1 METCFNNSV
10 DQDFKPHSF
19 LCVKVTNL
27 FLECPHVKRPFAVSE
42 SKKDFLSTPI
52 QPNHNSHAKREK
64 KNLLK
69 YKPQYIFKAEKNN

>member
-27 FLECPHVKRPFAVSE
+27 FLECPHVKRPFAAKA
-42 SKKDFLSTPI
+42 KKTFCQLLSNQTI
-52 QPNHNSHAKREK
+52 KAMQKER